1 MLIVHRLSKIISFDH
16 IFLAL
21 DYELLTSRCEMPALV
36 NYFLIFWQ
44 TERSCARM
52 GRRASHNLVLEKTRL
67 VYKL

>member
-1 MLIVHRLSKIISFDH
+1 MRSVVELAITTGQAVRAVKRSIYFDV
-16 IFLAL
+16 
-21 DYELLTSRCEMPALV
+21 YG
-36 NYFLIFWQ
+36 Q